1 MNMLDDIDYIDD
13 IDVSVND
20 LVDSEFEDSAS
31 FVKTSFEQED
41 VNLLE
46 SSINLLGLDYDSIN
60 SAESFLH
67 HYSGS
72 LTLDDVNASIQSAS
86 DFFNMESP
94 MIVSEGWTTGVFNR
108 NFTTI
113 NDDVLIFNP
122 DQLQSM
128 GITEK
133 EGLDLVMTHENTH
146 RALQGLETGFSDHQE
161 ELCCDYMSGV
171 RAGLNS
177 LNTEQMVNS
186 LASSP
191 ETITHPAGE
200 LRVEAIQEGKE
211 FASSF
216 LAENGYAPTFSD
228 CLEHFKLS
236 DAFSHT
242 ADPFAMVPNTGSCN
256 EDFHG
261 YTQADVEWYEHQA
274 RISSGSEQAHWLK
287 EAKWARDHI
296 HSFISSDA
304 EGMVSLG
311 NEIHQYHG
319 GQYGNATGDYID
331 DSHPVDGKY
340 GEIKGMFIDNRA
352 AQLKYAQEA
361 KENAEWHEKRS
372 KDAISSGDLS
382 AARDHADR
390 AASYRKQERDAIAAS
405 KKCTK

>member
-1 MNMLDDIDYIDD
+1 MIDD
-13 IDVSVND
+13 LENIEIDD
-20 LVDSEFEDSAS
+20 YEISESGTEEIESS
-31 FVKTSFEQED
+31 TSFDSSFAQED
-41 VNLLE
+41 FNSME
-46 SSINLLGLDYDSIN
+46 SSSSLLGLDYDSIN

-67 HYSGS
+67 HYSGT
-72 LTLDDVNASIQSAS
+72 LTLDDVNESIQSAS

-108 NFTTI
+108 NLTTV

-122 DQLQSM
+122 NQLQSM

-146 RALQGLETGFSDHQE
+146 RALQGMETGFSEHQE

-177 LNTEQMVNS
+177 MNTDQMVNS
-186 LASSP
+186 LASTP
-191 ETITHPAGE
+191 ETITHPAGK
-200 LRVEAIQEGKE
+200 LRVEAIQEGQE
-211 FASSF
+211 FASKF
-216 LAENGYAPTFSD
+216 LAENGHAPTFDD
-228 CLEHFKLS
+228 CLEHFKS
-236 DAFSHT
+236 SYAFSHT
-242 ADPFAMVPNTGSCN
+242 ADPLALVPNTGSSN

-296 HSFISSDA
+296 HSFAPFDTG
-304 EGMVSLG
+304 GMVIHDAD
-311 NEIHQYHG
+311 IHQFHG

-331 DSHPVDGKY
+331 DSHPIDREY

-352 AQLKYAQEA
+352 VQLQYAQEA

-372 KDAISSGDLS
+372 NDCIARGDL
-382 AARDHADR
+382 AGAKDHATR
-390 AASYRKQERDAIAAS
+390 AASYRKAERDAIAAS

>member
-1 MNMLDDIDYIDD
+1 MLDDIDD
-13 IDVSVND
+13 IGVYENNLEDY
-20 LVDSEFEDSAS
+20 EFEDISNL
-31 FVKTSFEQED
+31 VETSFEQED

-46 SSINLLGLDYDSIN
+46 SSINLLGLDFNSIN
-60 SAESFLH
+60 SAEFFLH
-67 HYSGS
+67 HYNGS
-72 LTLDDVNASIQSAS
+72 LTLEDVNASIQSAS

-108 NFTTI
+108 NLTTV

-146 RALQGLETGFSDHQE
+146 RALQGMETGFSEHQE
-161 ELCCDYMSGV
+161 ELCCDYMAGV

-177 LNTEQMVNS
+177 MNTEQMVNS
-186 LASSP
+186 LASTP
-191 ETITHPAGE
+191 ETIIHPAGE
-200 LRVEAIQEGKE
+200 LRVEAIQEGQE
-211 FASSF
+211 FASKF
-216 LAENGYAPTFSD
+216 LAENGYAPTFYD
-228 CLEHFKLS
+228 CLKHFKSS

-242 ADPFAMVPNTGSCN
+242 ADPLTLVPNIGSSN

-274 RISSGSEQAHWLK
+274 RISSGSEQTHWLK

-296 HSFISSDA
+296 HSFAPSDS
-304 EGMVSLG
+304 EDVELLDS
-311 NEIHQYHG
+311 EIRQLYG
-319 GQYGNATGDYID
+319 GRYGNATGDYID
-331 DSHPVDGKY
+331 DSHSVDGEY
-340 GEIKGMFIDNRA
+340 GEIKGLFIDNKA
-352 AQLKYAQEA
+352 VQLKYAQVA

-372 KDAISSGDLS
+372 KDAISRGDIS
-382 AARDHADR
+382 AARDYADR
-390 AASYRKQERDAIAAS
+390 AALYRKQERDAISAS

>member
-1 MNMLDDIDYIDD
+1 MLDDIDYIDD
-13 IDVSVND
+13 IDISETN
-20 LVDSEFEDSAS
+20 LVDYESEDTAS
-31 FVKTSFEQED
+31 FVESSFNHED
-41 VNLLE
+41 VNLLD
-46 SSINLLGLDYDSIN
+46 SSTNLLGLDYDSIN

-72 LTLDDVNASIQSAS
+72 LTLDEVNASIQSAS

-108 NFTTI
+108 NLTTV

-177 LNTEQMVNS
+177 MDTEQMINS
-186 LASSP
+186 LASTP

-200 LRVEAIQEGKE
+200 LRVEAIQEGQD
-211 FASSF
+211 FATKF
-216 LAENGYAPTFSD
+216 LAENGQAPTFND

-236 DAFSHT
+236 EAFSHT
-242 ADPFAMVPNTGSCN
+242 EDPLALVPNTGSSD

-261 YTQADVEWYEHQA
+261 FTQADVEWYEHQA

-296 HSFISSDA
+296 HSFAPSESDGV
-304 EGMVSLG
+304 EQYD
-311 NEIHQYHG
+311 EQIHQFHRG
-319 GQYGNATGDYID
+319 RHGNASGDYID
-331 DSHPVDGKY
+331 DSHPISEDY
-340 GEIKGMFIDNRA
+340 GEIKGIFINDKA

-372 KDAISSGDLS
+372 NDAIARGDLS
-382 AARDHADR
+382 AAKDHAAR
-390 AASYRKQERDAIAAS
+390 AATYRKAQKDAIEAS

>member
-1 MNMLDDIDYIDD
+1 MLDDIDYIDD
-13 IDVSVND
+13 IDI
-20 LVDSEFEDSAS
+20 SETNLADYESEDTANFVESS
-31 FVKTSFEQED
+31 FNHED
-41 VNLLE
+41 VNLLD
-46 SSINLLGLDYDSIN
+46 SSTNLLGLDYDSIN

-108 NFTTI
+108 NLTTV

-122 DQLQSM
+122 DQLQNM

-146 RALQGLETGFSDHQE
+146 RALQGIETGFSDHQE

-177 LNTEQMVNS
+177 INTEQIVNS
-186 LASSP
+186 LVSTP

-200 LRVEAIQEGKE
+200 LRIEAIREGQE
-211 FASSF
+211 FASNF
-216 LAENGYAPTFSD
+216 LAENGHAPTFDD
-228 CLEHFKLS
+228 CLEHFKSS

-242 ADPFAMVPNTGSCN
+242 ADPLALVPNIGGSD

-296 HSFISSDA
+296 HSFAPSESDGA
-304 EGMVSLG
+304 EQYD
-311 NEIHQYHG
+311 EQIHQFHRG
-319 GQYGNATGDYID
+319 RYGTATGDYID
-331 DSHPVDGKY
+331 DSHANSEDY
-340 GEIKGMFIDNRA
+340 GEIKGIFINDKA
-352 AQLKYAQEA
+352 SQLKYAQKA

-372 KDAISSGDLS
+372 NDAIARGDLS
-382 AARDHADR
+382 AAKDHAAR
-390 AASYRKQERDAIAAS
+390 AASYRKAQKDAIEAS

>member
-1 MNMLDDIDYIDD
+1 MLEDIDYIDD
-13 IDVSVND
+13 IDVSEND
-20 LVDSEFEDSAS
+20 MVDYASEDTANCVE
-31 FVKTSFEQED
+31 TSFEQED

-46 SSINLLGLDYDSIN
+46 SSTNLLGLDYDSIN

-72 LTLDDVNASIQSAS
+72 LTLDDVKASIQSAS
-86 DFFNMESP
+86 DFFNLESP
-94 MIVSEGWTTGVFNR
+94 MIVSEGWTTGVLNR
-108 NFTTI
+108 NLTTV

-133 EGLDLVMTHENTH
+133 EGLDLIMTHENTH
-146 RALQGLETGFSDHQE
+146 RALQGMETGFSEHQE

-177 LNTEQMVNS
+177 MNTEQMVNS
-186 LASSP
+186 LASTP

-200 LRVEAIQEGKE
+200 LRIEAIQEGQE
-211 FASSF
+211 FASKF
-216 LAENGYAPTFSD
+216 LSENGYAPTFYD
-228 CLEHFKLS
+228 CLEHFKSS
-236 DAFSHT
+236 DAYSHT
-242 ADPFAMVPNTGSCN
+242 ADPLALVPNTGSSN

-261 YTQADVEWYEHQA
+261 YTQADVEWYERQA

-296 HSFISSDA
+296 HSLAPSDA
-304 EGMVSLG
+304 DDIELLDS
-311 NEIHQYHG
+311 EINQLYG
-319 GQYGNATGDYID
+319 GRYGNATGDYID
-331 DSHPVDGKY
+331 DSHPVDVEY
-340 GEIKGMFIDNRA
+340 DEIKGIFIDNKA
-352 AQLKYAQEA
+352 VQLKYAQEA

-372 KDAISSGDLS
+372 KDAISRGDLS

-390 AASYRKQERDAIAAS
+390 AALYRKQERDAISAS

>member
-1 MNMLDDIDYIDD
+1 
-13 IDVSVND
+13 
-20 LVDSEFEDSAS
+20 
-31 FVKTSFEQED
+31 
-41 VNLLE
+41 
-46 SSINLLGLDYDSIN
+46 
-60 SAESFLH
+60 
-67 HYSGS
+67 
-72 LTLDDVNASIQSAS
+72 
-86 DFFNMESP
+86 

-108 NFTTI
+108 NLTTV

-146 RALQGLETGFSDHQE
+146 RALQGMETGFSEHQE

-177 LNTEQMVNS
+177 MNTEQMINS
-186 LASSP
+186 LASTP

-200 LRVEAIQEGKE
+200 LRVEAIQEGQE
-211 FASSF
+211 FASKF
-216 LAENGYAPTFSD
+216 LAENGHAPTFDD
-228 CLEHFKLS
+228 CLEHFKSS

-242 ADPFAMVPNTGSCN
+242 ADPLALVPNTGSSN

-296 HSFISSDA
+296 HSFAPSDT
-304 EGMVSLG
+304 EGIDTHG
-311 NEIHQYHG
+311 GDIHQFHG

-331 DSHPVDGKY
+331 DSHPIDGEY

-372 KDAISSGDLS
+372 KDAISRGDLS

>member
-1 MNMLDDIDYIDD
+1 MVDDIDYIDD
-13 IDVSVND
+13 IDVSENS
-20 LVDSEFEDSAS
+20 LVDYESEDTAN
-31 FVKTSFEQED
+31 FVETSFEQED

-46 SSINLLGLDYDSIN
+46 SSTNLLGLDYDSIN

-108 NFTTI
+108 NLTTV

-146 RALQGLETGFSDHQE
+146 RALQGMETGFSEHQE

-177 LNTEQMVNS
+177 MNTEQMVNS
-186 LASSP
+186 LASTP

-200 LRVEAIQEGKE
+200 LRVEAIQEGQE
-211 FASSF
+211 FASKF
-216 LAENGYAPTFSD
+216 LAENGHAPTFDD
-228 CLEHFKLS
+228 CLEHFKSS
-236 DAFSHT
+236 DTFSHT
-242 ADPFAMVPNTGSCN
+242 ADPLALVPNTGSSN

-296 HSFISSDA
+296 HSFAPSDT
-304 EGMVSLG
+304 EGMDTHDG
-311 NEIHQYHG
+311 EIHQFHG

-331 DSHPVDGKY
+331 DSHPIDGKY

-352 AQLKYAQEA
+352 TQLKYAQEA
-361 KENAEWHEKRS
+361 KENAEWHDKRAD
-372 KDAISSGDLS
+372 DAIARGDMA
-382 AARDHADR
+382 AARDHAAR
-390 AASYRKQERDAIAAS
+390 AASYRKAQQDAIAAS

>member
-1 MNMLDDIDYIDD
+1 MIMTDDIDYIDGID
-13 IDVSVND
+13 ISEND
-20 LVDSEFEDSAS
+20 LMDYESEDT
-31 FVKTSFEQED
+31 TSFIDTSCTHED
-41 VNLLE
+41 FNLLE
-46 SSINLLGLDYDSIN
+46 SSSNLLGLDYDSMD

-72 LTLDDVNASIQSAS
+72 LTLDDVNESIQSTS

-108 NFTTI
+108 NLTTV

-122 DQLQSM
+122 NQLQSM

-146 RALQGLETGFSDHQE
+146 RALQGLDKGFSEHQE
-161 ELCCDYMSGV
+161 ELCCDYMAGV

-177 LNTEQMVNS
+177 INTEQLINS
-186 LASSP
+186 LTEMP
-191 ETITHPAGE
+191 ETITHPSGE
-200 LRVEAIQEGKE
+200 LRVEAIQEGQE
-211 FASSF
+211 FASNF
-216 LAENGYAPTFSD
+216 LAEHGHAPTFND
-228 CLEHFKLS
+228 CLEHFKTSRAYLQ
-236 DAFSHT
+236 T
-242 ADPFAMVPNTGSCN
+242 ADPLAIVPNIGHEN

-296 HSFISSDA
+296 HSFASSDINSSD
-304 EGMVSLG
+304 EMDT
-311 NEIHQYHG
+311 NIHQFHG

-331 DSHPVDGKY
+331 DSHSVDA
-340 GEIKGMFIDNRA
+340 MHDNFHGLFVDDSAYHLRE
-352 AQLKYAQEA
+352 AQTA
-361 KENAEWHEKRS
+361 KENSEWHHKRANE
-372 KDAISSGDLS
+372 AIDRGDLS
-382 AARDHADR
+382 AARDHNSR
-390 AASYRKQERDAIAAS
+390 AKNYEKSYRDHLDTA

>member
-1 MNMLDDIDYIDD
+1 MLDDIDYIDD
-13 IDVSVND
+13 IDVSEND
-20 LVDSEFEDSAS
+20 LVDYESEDTTNYVE
-31 FVKTSFEQED
+31 TSFEQED

-46 SSINLLGLDYDSIN
+46 SSTNLLGLDYDSIN

-108 NFTTI
+108 NLTTV

-146 RALQGLETGFSDHQE
+146 RALQGMETGFSEHQE

-177 LNTEQMVNS
+177 MNTEQMVNS
-186 LASSP
+186 LATTP

-200 LRVEAIQEGKE
+200 LRVEAIQEGQE
-211 FASSF
+211 FASKF
-216 LAENGYAPTFSD
+216 LAENGHAPTFDD
-228 CLEHFKLS
+228 CLEHFKSS

-242 ADPFAMVPNTGSCN
+242 ADPLALVPNTGSSN

-296 HSFISSDA
+296 HSFAPSDS
-304 EGMVSLG
+304 EGMDTHG
-311 NEIHQYHG
+311 GDIHQFHG
-319 GQYGNATGDYID
+319 GHYGNATGDYID
-331 DSHPVDGKY
+331 DSHPIDGEY

-372 KDAISSGDLS
+372 KDAISRGDLS
-382 AARDHADR
+382 AARVHADR

>member
-186 LASSP
+186 LASTP

-319 GQYGNATGDYID
+319 GQYGNATGDCID

>member
-186 LASSP
+186 LASTP

-352 AQLKYAQEA
+352 TQLKYAQEA